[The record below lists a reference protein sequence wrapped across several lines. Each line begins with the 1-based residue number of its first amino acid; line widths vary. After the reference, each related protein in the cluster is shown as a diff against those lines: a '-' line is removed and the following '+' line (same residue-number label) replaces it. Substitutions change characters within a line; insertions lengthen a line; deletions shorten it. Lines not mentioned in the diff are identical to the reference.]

1 MGALWLI
8 IALIVIS
15 TVVGAV
21 AKFLNN
27 LQETANSRR
36 LERERYERAERDRRK
51 RAEREDERAE
61 RPVARPVR
69 AAPTTETTSS
79 TSVKTGGSDMDRFLA
94 EIDRL
99 RRKAATNPDPPA
111 QAGSSPPV
119 APVVQPIK
127 PPAEKPRTRVVAE
140 LVETSA
146 AAANAAA
153 GFSTAPQ
160 APTRSAPVAGQ
171 IEELPVAQVLRT
183 SSATGAP
190 ATKVTR
196 FYNRP
201 RPTAKTNF
209 GKNLTALLGSGQGVA
224 MAVVLQEILGPP
236 KAKKNAAA
244 RPQA

>member
-61 RPVARPVR
+61 RPTARPVR
-69 AAPTTETTSS
+69 AAPATETTSS
-79 TSVKTGGSDMDRFLA
+79 TAVKPAGSDMDRFLA

-99 RRKAATNPDPPA
+99 RRKAATNPDPAA
-111 QAGSSPPV
+111 QAGSSPV

-127 PPAEKPRTRVVAE
+127 PPAEKPRPRVVAE

-183 SSATGAP
+183 SSSTGAP